1 MHPRF
6 VRFRRFFTKNK
17 VYPIIICTTL
27 SFFSEGDRNFR
38 TEKSI
43 TLFYIYSVFLLLL
56 REIKSTSERPGRVKK
71 LRNRR
76 NSRPIVIHQLYTR
89 LTPPSRTTTIQLHGF
104 PLRGVAKH
112 RMTSILFHVL
122 PPIHREILVARRCS
136 HALAG
141 AKQGDGKSFS
151 LVRREAKVYI
161 YIFPV
166 LAPIYSLSFALIS
179 PSRLV
184 AFFLLLLLLGFYLR
198 ALSLHFK
205 SLHPRSISSSLSARF
220 FLVIRRCS
228 GEAKRFAK
236 ERARLVEETTTS
248 EIVGRVGLRERREFA
263 TR

>member
-27 SFFSEGDRNFR
+27 SFFSEGDTNFR

-89 LTPPSRTTTIQLHGF
+89 FTPPSRTTTIQLHGF

-161 YIFPV
+161 YIPSSRSYIFPLLRSNFS
-166 LAPIYSLSFALIS
+166 LASRRLLSPPPPPWFLS
-179 PSRLV
+179 SRAV
-184 AFFLLLLLLGFYLR
+184 AAF
-198 ALSLHFK
+198 
-205 SLHPRSISSSLSARF
+205 
-220 FLVIRRCS
+220 
-228 GEAKRFAK
+228 
-236 ERARLVEETTTS
+236 
-248 EIVGRVGLRERREFA
+248 
-263 TR
+263 